1 MSSRLPSVSGLLSGK
16 LKTGGID
23 EIDAAA
29 RYAGEVRVDSSQYGA
44 SVRGAGGHISGAE
57 SQALIGVQTKIV
69 DRLLPGAEV
78 LQQSASDAKSAFNSY
93 ASAITVIHAE
103 AGQLSSRVDSCLRTI
118 GDSTSAIARISLAIR
133 APYGYQWNIAPSPIM
148 PEPRL
153 DASRAPETP
162 EEREAVLRI
171 LRESYETEWR
181 NAVLAWQG
189 ALDTIGSS
197 QTRWRSLIEERGDAE
212 RRLVGALDDT
222 AVGQLITLG
231 AGMPGGRRQAIAVGL
246 TGEIRGRAIIAV
258 ALGTRHPLLRG
269 LLGTDDGAGLWD
281 APPDPIAVGEWWSNL
296 RPEQRDELISQ
307 VPTVIGNLPG
317 LPFTD
322 RDRANRLVLDHYR
335 QYPSM
340 LDLDQ
345 LKLMAEVQRVLN
357 VEASQGVP
365 DPPIQ
370 LIALSI
376 DGSVPKA
383 AVGYGNLDTATHAT
397 WNVPGMDNDAPVG
410 LPGWDQASR
419 NLFEAQKELH
429 RHFGSPGVVAWLGYD
444 TPDRPPGDLG
454 VLSAAD
460 ARAGAARLVVELD
473 GMHATRSRSGGE
485 MPMTSVVAHSY
496 GTTVATIA
504 LTTVK
509 HPVDAFVMLG
519 SAGLDMELVPS
530 LDVLRVAEVSPGQK
544 AIYTT
549 NAQRDH
555 LAPLGAAASGRAL
568 PNPDATALGG
578 FQNYVPVYGGALS
591 FSSEGDPSRGL
602 EPTDGHSTIGE
613 GDRHWL
619 QQGASASEGH
629 GYMDPR
635 TQALDTVAR
644 ITADRIDPGFKESFT
659 VTEDRYAGRVRTPL
673 PGSASREKAGVE

>member
-1 MSSRLPSVSGLLSGK
+1 MSSRLPSASGLLTGK
-16 LKTGGID
+16 LKAGGID

-44 SVRGAGGHISGAE
+44 SARGAGGHISGAE
-57 SQALIGVQTKIV
+57 SQALICVQTKIV

-103 AGQLSSRVDSCLRTI
+103 ADQLSSRVDSCLRTI

-133 APYGYQWNIAPSPIM
+133 VPYGYQWNIAPSPIM

-153 DASRAPETP
+153 DASHAPETP
-162 EEREAVLRI
+162 EEQDTVLRI

-181 NAVLAWQG
+181 NAALAWQG

-197 QTRWRSLIEERGDAE
+197 QRRWRTLIEERGDAE

-222 AVGQLITLG
+222 PVGQLITLG

-246 TGEIRGRAIIAV
+246 TGEIRGRTIAAV

-269 LLGTDDGAGLWD
+269 LLGTDEGAGLWD
-281 APPDPIAVGEWWSNL
+281 APPDPVAVGEWWSNL

-322 RDRANRLVLDHYR
+322 RDRANRVVLDHYR
-335 QYPSM
+335 RYPSM

-345 LKLMAEVQRVLN
+345 LKLMAEIQRVLN

-376 DGSVPKA
+376 DGSAPKA
-383 AVGYGNLDTATHAT
+383 AVGYGDLDTATHAT

-419 NLFEAQKELH
+419 NLYRVQGGLLDGG
-429 RHFGSPGVVAWLGYD
+429 GSQAIVAWLGYD
-444 TPDRPPGDLG
+444 TPDPPPGDFG

-460 ARAGAARLVVELD
+460 ARAGAARLVAELD
-473 GMHATRSRSGGE
+473 GMHVTRSSSGRGVPV
-485 MPMTSVVAHSY
+485 MGVVAHSY

-504 LTTVK
+504 LTSVK
-509 HPVDAFVMLG
+509 HPVDTLVMLG
-519 SAGLDMELVPS
+519 SAGLDTERVSS
-530 LDVLRVAEVSPGQK
+530 LDVLRVKETSPGQK

-549 NAQRDH
+549 NARGDH
-555 LAPLGAAASGRAL
+555 LAPAGAALAGRAL

-578 FQNYVPVYGGALS
+578 IQNGVPVYGGALS
-591 FSSEGDPSRGL
+591 FSSEGDLSRGL

-613 GDRHWL
+613 GARSGP
-619 QQGASASEGH
+619 QGISASEGH
-629 GYMDPR
+629 GYMDIQ
-635 TQALDTVAR
+635 TQALHTTAK
-644 ITADRIDPGFKESFT
+644 ITAGRIDPELGKSFT
-659 VTEDRYAGRVRTPL
+659 VTQEQRVEMVYDLQSGIAL
-673 PGSASREKAGVE
+673 PRRVGVE